1 MGACC
6 RAHPGR
12 SENSTFC
19 LEGLTSAAHHCSGR
33 HENYCLCGSV
43 SMADWFEDAGI
54 RCGFVHHDIEW
65 VGLFHC
71 CSIVSCGRLFVCIG
85 FPLACC
91 ADAGISFVF
100 LHMPVSGLESVS
112 CM

>member
-65 VGLFHC
+65 VGLYHC
-71 CSIVSCGRLFVCIG
+71 CCYDLVCGKCLVCGLG
-85 FPLACC
+85 FCSFHRPGVGVGLGACT
-91 ADAGISFVF
+91 
-100 LHMPVSGLESVS
+100 
-112 CM
+112 